1 MTGRR
6 AVITGVGAITPLGVG
21 TGPLIDRWLAGEHGL
36 DGGEGVCRDFEP
48 EEHLSTKVV
57 RRSDRYTQFALAA
70 SDQAIADAGWA
81 DGAPYEAERIGCV
94 VSSGIG
100 GLISLEWQIGVLHD
114 QGPKA
119 LSPLG
124 IPLLMP
130 NAAAGQVAMRHGLEG
145 QAYGIVSACAAS
157 GNAIGQSLRLIQY
170 GEVDAVV
177 AGGAEATLTPLA
189 RGCFA
194 SMKALSPTG
203 ESRPFDLRRDG
214 FVMGEGAGMLV
225 IEERE
230 AALERG
236 AKILGEIAGYAST
249 ADAFHLTAPE
259 PSGRA
264 AARAI
269 SLALK
274 DANLEPGDLDY
285 VNAHGTST
293 PLNDAAETRA
303 LKTALGDEAYEV
315 PISSTKSVIGHLLGA
330 AGAVEAIATAAALER
345 RLIPPT
351 VGYEQPDPELDL
363 DYVPDGP
370 REMSTNGHAPVAI
383 SNSFGF
389 GGHNVVLVIK
399 GAEPS

>member
-1 MTGRR
+1 MTVRR
-6 AVITGVGAITPLGVG
+6 AVITGVGAITPLGIG
-21 TGPLIDRWLAGEHGL
+21 TAPLIDRWLAGEHGL
-36 DGGEGVCRDFEP
+36 DGGEGACTDFDP
-48 EEHLSTKVV
+48 KEHLSNKDI
-57 RRSDRYTQFALAA
+57 RRSDRFAQLALAA
-70 SDQAIADAGWA
+70 SDQAIADAGWGG
-81 DGAPYEAERIGCV
+81 GAPYDPERIGCV

-100 GLISLEWQIGVLHD
+100 GLISLEAQVGVLLD
-114 QGPKA
+114 KGPKA

-124 IPLLMP
+124 IPMLMP
-130 NAAAGQVAMRHGLEG
+130 NAAAGQIAMRHGLQG
-145 QAYGIVSACAAS
+145 QSYGIVSACAAS
-157 GNAIGQSLRLIQY
+157 ANALGQSLRLIQY

-194 SMKALSPTG
+194 SMQALSPTG
-203 ESRPFDLRRDG
+203 ESRPFDIRRDG
-214 FVMGEGAGMLV
+214 FVMGEGSGMLV

-230 AALERG
+230 AAMARG
-236 AKILGEIAGYAST
+236 AQILGEIAGYAST

-259 PSGRA
+259 PTGRA

-274 DANLEPGDLDY
+274 DAHVEPGDLDY

-303 LKTALGDEAYEV
+303 LKTALGDEAYNV
-315 PISSTKSVIGHLLGA
+315 PVSSTKSVIGHLLGA
-330 AGAVEAIATAAALER
+330 AGAVEAIATAIALER

-363 DYVPDGP
+363 DYVPEGP
-370 REMSTNGHAPVAI
+370 REMSTNGHTPVAI

-399 GAEPS
+399 GAEA